1 MRMTNVFSVQG
12 SKAGEQIFFKAEFA
26 KSNFFNLIDLIG
38 ECESIE
44 DVKEL
49 ESKGLF
55 KII

>member
-12 SKAGEQIFFKAEFA
+12 NKAGEQIFFKAEFA
-26 KSNFFNLIDLIG
+26 KSNFMYLIDFIS
-38 ECESIE
+38 ECESFE